1 MATGALTP
9 TKSVDGFPSPRWEGE
24 SVKRA
29 GRVSVAK
36 GQIRWVSRFPSPQRG
51 GARGGVIMPVK
62 NIVTGQK
69 VTQAKLQRAKE
80 LRRQMTP
87 AERRLWQRLRANRLD
102 GFHFRRQQIIAGF
115 IVDFYCHQAN
125 LIIEVDGPIH
135 DDRRAADEEREAVLC
150 SGELRVLRFTN
161 AQILQELPSVLD
173 TIREALAG
181 AGI

>member
-1 MATGALTP
+1 
-9 TKSVDGFPSPRWEGE
+9 
-24 SVKRA
+24 
-29 GRVSVAK
+29 
-36 GQIRWVSRFPSPQRG
+36 
-51 GARGGVIMPVK
+51 MPVK

-69 VTQAKLQRAKE
+69 ITGAKLQRAKE

-115 IVDFYCHQAN
+115 IVDFYCHRAN

-135 DDRRAADEEREAVLC
+135 NDQRAADEEREAILC

-161 AQILQELPSVLD
+161 GQVLQDLPSVLD
-173 TIREALAG
+173 TIREALA
-181 AGI
+181 AARI

>member
-1 MATGALTP
+1 
-9 TKSVDGFPSPRWEGE
+9 
-24 SVKRA
+24 
-29 GRVSVAK
+29 
-36 GQIRWVSRFPSPQRG
+36 
-51 GARGGVIMPVK
+51 MPVN

-69 VTQAKLQRAKE
+69 ITRAKLQRSKE
-80 LRRQMTP
+80 LRRHMTP
-87 AERRLWQRLRANRLD
+87 AERRLWQRLRTNRLD

-135 DDRRAADEEREAVLC
+135 DDQRAADEEREAILC

-161 AQILQELPSVLD
+161 AEILQDLPSVLD
-173 TIREALAG
+173 SIREALET